1 MSMRIAG
8 YIRVSTEEQAEKG
21 FSLDEQRDRLSSYCK
36 AMGWPAPTIYEDD
49 GYSAK
54 DLRRPELARLLSD
67 VKTEKYTLIITTK
80 LDRLSRRLF
89 DILSVIDYLEK
100 HNCSYVSASEAF
112 DTTTPAGRM
121 TLQMLGMVAEFERER
136 ISERVRD
143 NMRSIARKGE
153 KIISRPCFGY
163 EVKNGSLEI
172 NLEESLAVHQ
182 MARWA
187 LEGRGAWEIA
197 KRLNER
203 GITTK
208 DGNQWQDRVVREL
221 LKRETLVGDFVYN
234 RTYRKGTRILTRPE
248 EEWIRIENHHEPI
261 LDRDTFD
268 AIQKIFQSRKQSASR
283 YVDETNYL
291 LTGLLVCTHCGG
303 KMVGRKDS
311 KHGKNIYFRYVCN
324 TYMKKGGCYFHHLL
338 RDDLEFTVIGEIKK
352 IAIADPND
360 LEITVAKT
368 KSEKRADKASIQD
381 RLRKLDLKAQRQIE
395 AYEDDLITAHDL
407 KKAKERIEKDRQH
420 LLEQLKEME
429 KSEQENAGVIVQ
441 QKVKRLLD
449 DVLSLDR
456 MKSKNAI
463 RQLIHHVNISNASEV
478 VITWYAD

>member
-1 MSMRIAG
+1 MRIAG
-8 YIRVSTEEQAEKG
+8 YIRVSTEEQVEKG
-21 FSLDEQRDRLSSYCK
+21 FSLDEQRERLISYCK
-36 AMGWPAPTIYEDD
+36 AMGWTAPTIYEDD

-54 DLRRPELARLLSD
+54 DLRRPELTRLLGD

-100 HNCSYVSASEAF
+100 HNCSYVSASESF

-143 NMRSIARKGE
+143 NMRAIARKGE
-153 KIISRPCFGY
+153 KIISRPCYGY
-163 EVKNGSLEI
+163 NVKNGIMEI
-172 NLEESLAVHQ
+172 NLEEALVVKQ
-182 MARWA
+182 MAKWA
-187 LEGRGAWEIA
+187 LEGHGAWDIA
-197 KRLNER
+197 KRLNDK
-203 GITTK
+203 GIATK
-208 DGNQWQDRVVREL
+208 DGKQWHDRVVRDL

-234 RTYRKGTRILTRPE
+234 RTYRKGTRIFTRPE
-248 EEWIRIENHHEPI
+248 EEWIRIENHHDPI

-268 AIQKIFQSRKQSASR
+268 AIQKIFRSRKQSASR

-311 KHGKNIYFRYVCN
+311 KRGKNIYYRYVCN
-324 TYMKKGGCYFHHLL
+324 TYMKKGGCYFHHLH
-338 RDDLEFTVIGEIKK
+338 RDEVESAIIGEIKR
-352 IAIADPND
+352 ITTADANN
-360 LEITVAKT
+360 LEVTIFKT
-368 KSEKRADKASIQD
+368 NSEKKADKAAIHE
-381 RLRKLDLKAQRQIE
+381 RLHKLDLKAQRQIE

-407 KKAKERIEKDRQH
+407 KKAKERIEKDRVR
-420 LLEQLKEME
+420 LLEQLKELE
-429 KSEQENAGVIVQ
+429 RSEQENGGNVVQ
-441 QKVKRLLD
+441 QKAKRLID

-463 RQLIHHVNISNASEV
+463 RQLIHHVDVSNASDI
-478 VITWYAD
+478 VITWHVD

>member
-1 MSMRIAG
+1 MRIAG

-21 FSLDEQRDRLSSYCK
+21 FSLDEQRERLISYCK
-36 AMGWPAPTIYEDD
+36 AMGWPTPTIYEDD

-54 DLRRPELARLLSD
+54 DLRRPELTRLLGD

-100 HNCSYVSASEAF
+100 HNCSYVSASESF

-143 NMRSIARKGE
+143 NMRAIARKGE
-153 KIISRPCFGY
+153 KIISRPCYGY
-163 EVKNGSLEI
+163 NVKNGIMEI
-172 NLEESLAVHQ
+172 NIEEALVVKQ
-182 MARWA
+182 MAKWA
-187 LEGRGAWEIA
+187 LEGHGAWDIA
-197 KRLNER
+197 KRLNDR
-203 GITTK
+203 GIATK
-208 DGNQWQDRVVREL
+208 DGKQWHDRVVRAL

-234 RTYRKGTRILTRPE
+234 RTYRKGTRIFTRPE
-248 EEWIRIENHHEPI
+248 EEWIRIENHHDPI

-311 KHGKNIYFRYVCN
+311 KRGKNIYYRYVCN
-324 TYMKKGGCYFHHLL
+324 TYMKKGGCYFHHLH
-338 RDDLEFTVIGEIKK
+338 RDDLESVIINEIKR
-352 IAIADPND
+352 ITTADANN
-360 LEITVAKT
+360 LEITVVKTNSAKKT
-368 KSEKRADKASIQD
+368 NKTDIYEQ
-381 RLRKLDLKAQRQIE
+381 LHKLDLKAQRQIE

-407 KKAKERIEKDRQH
+407 KKAKERIEKDRTR
-420 LLEQLKEME
+420 LLEQLKELE
-429 KSEQENAGVIVQ
+429 RSD
-441 QKVKRLLD
+441 QKNGGDVVRQKAKRLID
-449 DVLSLDR
+449 DILSLDR
-456 MKSKNAI
+456 AKSKNAI
-463 RQLIHHVNISNASEV
+463 RQLIHHVDISNASEV
-478 VITWYAD
+478 VITWHAD

>member
-1 MSMRIAG
+1 MRIAG

-21 FSLDEQRDRLSSYCK
+21 FSLDEQRERLISYCK
-36 AMGWPAPTIYEDD
+36 AMGWPTPTIYEDD

-54 DLRRPELARLLSD
+54 DLRRPELTRLLGD

-100 HNCSYVSASEAF
+100 HNCSYVSASESF

-143 NMRSIARKGE
+143 NMRAIARKGE
-153 KIISRPCFGY
+153 KVISRPCFGY
-163 EVKNGSLEI
+163 NIKNGVREI
-172 NLEESLAVHQ
+172 NLEESLVVQQ
-182 MARWA
+182 MAKWA
-187 LEGRGAWEIA
+187 LEGHGAWEIA

-203 GITTK
+203 GIATK
-208 DGNQWQDRVVREL
+208 DGNQWQDKVVREL

-234 RTYRKGTRILTRPE
+234 RTYRKGTRIFTRPE
-248 EEWIRIENHHEPI
+248 EEWIRIENLHDPI

-311 KHGKNIYFRYVCN
+311 KHGKNIYYRYVCN
-324 TYMKKGGCYFHHLL
+324 TYMKKGGCYFHHLR
-338 RDDLEFTVIGEIKK
+338 RDEVESAIIGEIKR
-352 IAIADPND
+352 ITTADVNN
-360 LEITVAKT
+360 LEVTIFKT
-368 KSEKRADKASIQD
+368 NSEKKADKAAIQE
-381 RLRKLDLKAQRQIE
+381 RLHKLDLKAQRQIE

-407 KKAKERIEKDRQH
+407 KKAKERIEKDRVR
-420 LLEQLKEME
+420 LLEQLKELE
-429 KSEQENAGVIVQ
+429 RSEQENGGDVVQ
-441 QKVKRLLD
+441 QKAKRLIE

-463 RQLIHHVNISNASEV
+463 RQLIHRVDVSNASDI
-478 VITWYAD
+478 VITWHVD

>member
-1 MSMRIAG
+1 MRIAG

-21 FSLDEQRDRLSSYCK
+21 FSLDEQRERLISYCK

-54 DLRRPELARLLSD
+54 DLRRPELTRLLGD

-100 HNCSYVSASEAF
+100 HNCSYVSASESF

-143 NMRSIARKGE
+143 NMRAIARKGE

-163 EVKNGSLEI
+163 NVKNGVMEI
-172 NLEESLAVHQ
+172 NLEESLAVQQ
-182 MARWA
+182 MAKWA
-187 LEGRGAWEIA
+187 LEGYGAWEIA

-203 GITTK
+203 GIATK
-208 DGNQWQDRVVREL
+208 DGNQWQDRVVRDL

-234 RTYRKGTRILTRPE
+234 RTYRKGTRIFTRPE
-248 EEWIRIENHHEPI
+248 EEWIRIENHHDPI

-268 AIQKIFQSRKQSASR
+268 AIQKIFRSRKQSASR

-311 KHGKNIYFRYVCN
+311 KRGKNIYYRYVCN
-324 TYMKKGGCYFHHLL
+324 TYMKKGGCYFHHLH
-338 RDDLEFTVIGEIKK
+338 RDDLESVIINEIKR
-352 IAIADPND
+352 ITTADANN
-360 LEITVAKT
+360 LEITVVKTNSAKKT
-368 KSEKRADKASIQD
+368 NKTDIYEQ
-381 RLRKLDLKAQRQIE
+381 LHKLDLKAQRQIE

-407 KKAKERIEKDRQH
+407 KKAKERIERDRAR
-420 LLEQLKEME
+420 LLEQLKELE
-429 KSEQENAGVIVQ
+429 RSD
-441 QKVKRLLD
+441 QKNGGDVVKQKAKRLID
-449 DVLSLDR
+449 DILSLDR
-456 MKSKNAI
+456 AKSKNAI
-463 RQLIHHVNISNASEV
+463 RQLIHHVDVSNASEV
-478 VITWYAD
+478 VITWHAD